1 MALSLISLS
10 LVLSL
15 IWVFV
20 LSSLVLCLIWV
31 FGIEFDMGFLCSV

>member
-20 LSSLVLCLIWV
+20 LSLIWG
-31 FGIEFDMGFLCSV
+31 FGVQFNMDIWY

>member
-15 IWVFV
+15 IWVFA
-20 LSSLVLCLIWV
+20 LSLIWV
-31 FGIEFDMGFLCSV
+31 FGIVFDMGFWY

>member
-20 LSSLVLCLIWV
+20 LSLIWD
-31 FGIEFDMGFLCSV
+31 FGIVFDMGFWCSV

>member
-20 LSSLVLCLIWV
+20 LSLIWV
-31 FGIEFDMGFLCSV
+31 FGIVFDMSFCY

>member
-20 LSSLVLCLIWV
+20 LSLIWV
-31 FGIEFDMGFLCSV
+31 FGIVFDMGFWY